1 MINVSKK
8 ATINIDKIVEKGKET
23 TNPIE
28 IADALNTFYINIGK
42 SVEQKIPKGKTPF
55 SSYLSNRNIVNI
67 VLNPCTHEEVSKYIS
82 DISSV
87 SKSTGPNSIPTSILK
102 YNIDQLIDPIISI
115 LNKSLAEGT
124 FPDLLKLASVC
135 PMYKTKMIARNAPI
149 IDQFRFC
156 QI

>member
-1 MINVSKK
+1 MKGIRTLINVSKK
-8 ATINIDKIVEKGKET
+8 STTNIDKIVENGKET
-23 TNPIE
+23 SNPIE
-28 IADALNTFYINIGK
+28 IADALNSFYINIGK

-55 SSYLSNRNIVNI
+55 SNYLSNRNIFNI

-87 SKSTGPNSIPTSILK
+87 YKSTGPNSIPTSILK

-124 FPDLLKLASVC
+124 FPYLLNLASVC
-135 PMYKTKMIARNAPI
+135 QIYKILS
-149 IDQFRFC
+149 Q
-156 QI
+156 